1 MNDLIRLLLTWMET
15 GICSILHF
23 QPSVSDLDRPIL
35 DRSESPGMAD
45 LRRSRGKV
53 WDNLDWAKSY
63 FLDKILI
70 SFGKDIRHKSSDSWG
85 KVKQRSFYFNWGQT
99 PHLDLMKGEIDFLI
113 WDATK
118 ETFLNATR
126 QNGLKMLSFQIKKQ
140 LDQDA
145 PSKMPTFETL
155 FDIIGDDLRYL

>member
-1 MNDLIRLLLTWMET
+1 
-15 GICSILHF
+15 
-23 QPSVSDLDRPIL
+23 
-35 DRSESPGMAD
+35 
-45 LRRSRGKV
+45 
-53 WDNLDWAKSY
+53 
-63 FLDKILI
+63 
-70 SFGKDIRHKSSDSWG
+70 
-85 KVKQRSFYFNWGQT
+85 
-99 PHLDLMKGEIDFLI
+99 MKGEIDFLI

-126 QNGLKMLSFQIKKQ
+126 ESGLKMLSFQIKKQ

>member
-23 QPSVSDLDRPIL
+23 QPSVSDLDQANFGSSIEPWRTV
-35 DRSESPGMAD
+35 
-45 LRRSRGKV
+45 RRSRGKV

-85 KVKQRSFYFNWGQT
+85 KVKQRSFEVIWGQT
-99 PHLDLMKGEIDFLI
+99 PHLDLIKGEIDFLI

-140 LDQDA
+140 LDQEA

-155 FDIIGDDLRYL
+155 FDIIGDDLR

>member
-1 MNDLIRLLLTWMET
+1 M
-15 GICSILHF
+15 
-23 QPSVSDLDRPIL
+23 
-35 DRSESPGMAD
+35 
-45 LRRSRGKV
+45 
-53 WDNLDWAKSY
+53 
-63 FLDKILI
+63 DKILI

-85 KVKQRSFYFNWGQT
+85 KVKKGHRKSLEFID
-99 PHLDLMKGEIDFLI
+99 LIIDLMKGEIDFLI

-126 QNGLKMLSFQIKKQ
+126 ESGLKMLSFQIKKQ

-155 FDIIGDDLRYL
+155 FDIIGDDLR